1 MACKRSGVR
10 IPIAPPRGLHVSP
23 VSMFTFGADILA
35 WLLRGW
41 MGSRLSR
48 TGGMGHRP
56 GARGGP
62 GRRGAGPR
70 VAGAWGG
77 VGWVVARG
85 RGVAGGLRG
94 AGGRGWAAGGSGAA
108 GARAG

>member
-41 MGSRLSR
+41 MGGRLSR
-48 TGGMGHRP
+48 TGGTGHRP
-56 GARGGP
+56 WARGGP
-62 GRRGAGPR
+62 GRRGAGRR
-70 VAGAWGG
+70 VAGAGGGEGGGPPPGGGWGPRFVAWPAAAA
-77 VGWVVARG
+77 VGG
-85 RGVAGGLRG
+85 PLP
-94 AGGRGWAAGGSGAA
+94 AALL
-108 GARAG
+108 